1 MDEPEMA
8 GLAQAVMAAAN
19 AAAQAAQAL
28 AEVLERVQGVEQE
41 KGF

>member
-28 AEVLERVQGVEQE
+28 AEELERVQGVEQE
-41 KGF
+41 KGY